1 MAAWS
6 HRPNPLFGGELSQ
19 SGRNLTLTTDVQ
31 HDADEPRGLAMLGTV
46 RWSIGFVFH
55 NFGSL
60 LKISVTPFVLTVLLT
75 NAQKMIQLFGIAD
88 MKGWGE
94 PLFTVLILAALVPQ
108 ATAWHRFALLP
119 EQKLRWCQFVF
130 GKREALFF
138 AISLAGYLV
147 SIIVGLVAATL
158 IAPIPDIGIA
168 VQILSILFVMW
179 IMARCVMFLPA
190 ASIGSSL
197 SFREYL
203 KMTRGLAGRIV
214 GVYLVAVILMT
225 IFGAGFTALSEIA
238 VRLSIGMPDLVP
250 VIAETLPRAFF
261 NLLAVGV
268 SISILSSIF
277 KQILASEHGGPQGT
291 PQGNP
296 QGSPS
301 PLQPNTLN
309 DGGS

>member
-1 MAAWS
+1 M
-6 HRPNPLFGGELSQ
+6 
-19 SGRNLTLTTDVQ
+19 TDVQ
-31 HDADEPRGLAMLGTV
+31 HDPDEPHGLAMLQTV

-60 LKISVTPFVLTVLLT
+60 LKVSVTPFILTVFLT
-75 NAQKMIQLFGIAD
+75 NAQKMIELFGIAD
-88 MKGWGE
+88 LKGWGE
-94 PLFTVLILAALVPQ
+94 PLFTVLILAVLVPQ

-119 EQKLRWCQFVF
+119 DQKLRWCQFVF
-130 GKREALFF
+130 GKREVWFF

-147 SIIVGLVAATL
+147 SVLVGLAAATL

-179 IMARCVMFLPA
+179 IMARCVLFLPA
-190 ASIGSSL
+190 ASIGSPVG
-197 SFREYL
+197 FREHL
-203 KMTRGLAGRIV
+203 KMTRGIAGRII

-225 IFGAGFTALSEIA
+225 IFGMSFTALSEIA
-238 VRLSIGMPDLVP
+238 VRLSIGLPELVP

-268 SISILSSIF
+268 SISILSSIY
-277 KQILASEHGGPQGT
+277 KQILASEHVSTASPQPDAPG
-291 PQGNP
+291 
-296 QGSPS
+296 
-301 PLQPNTLN
+301 